1 MQGESEKN
9 MKNTI
14 QKEQVRKY
22 LAFGRQGDY
31 VENKDNGRRIT
42 RTTGHIDR
50 LPNCNLYQNE
60 VFVREEKYFSKSIDF
75 LFGE

>member
-1 MQGESEKN
+1 
-9 MKNTI
+9 MKQRT
-14 QKEQVRKY
+14 QKEEVRRY
-22 LAFGRQGDY
+22 LAFGKRGDY

-50 LPNCNLYQNE
+50 LPNCNLYQNG
-60 VFVREEKYFSKSIDF
+60 VFVREEKYFSKSIAF